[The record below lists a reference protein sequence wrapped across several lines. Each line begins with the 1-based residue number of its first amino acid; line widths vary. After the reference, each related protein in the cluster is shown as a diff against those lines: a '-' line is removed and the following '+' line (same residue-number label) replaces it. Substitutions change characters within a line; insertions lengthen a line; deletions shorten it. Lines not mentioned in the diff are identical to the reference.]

1 VCGDATTCKQMLT
14 ANFCSR
20 FSKVRTHFLLILYTF
35 VGPAD
40 NLYKCEKGGI
50 RSNKAYLTT
59 KSMCM
64 GINLSLSV

>member
-1 VCGDATTCKQMLT
+1 VCGDATTCKQMFT
-14 ANFCSR
+14 VNFCSR
-20 FSKVRTHFLLILYTF
+20 FKRMYTFPVIILYTF

-59 KSMCM
+59 KSM
-64 GINLSLSV
+64 LV